1 MKNAYNAGFP
11 SKCPLKTSKQRFARE
26 DEEWEGPATQPQN
39 ETLSHSEVSFYFDKQ
54 EAERDVTRHA

>member
-26 DEEWEGPATQPQN
+26 DEEWKGPATLPQN
-39 ETLSHSEVSFYFDKQ
+39 ETLSHSEVSFYFDTQ
-54 EAERDVTRHA
+54 EALKQNVT